1 MASATTLKAI
11 RLTHLYSGV
20 FLAPAILFFAI
31 TGGLQMF
38 SLHETTRGSSYI
50 PPAILVHLAQLHKKA
65 TLTVPPRK
73 LAPSPAPAP
82 MPAPS
87 PAAKPPA
94 ASQPSYL
101 PMKIF
106 FAVVALGLVIST
118 LTGLVMS
125 WTYARNKTLIAG
137 AFLAGILVPVLL
149 LLLQRWSR

>member
-1 MASATTLKAI
+1 MANASTLKAI

-38 SLHETTRGSSYI
+38 SLHETTRGSSYV

-65 TLTVPPRK
+65 TLTVPQRK
-73 LAPSPAPAP
+73 VVPLPSASTALPLAPKTPVALQ
-82 MPAPS
+82 
-87 PAAKPPA
+87 PP
-94 ASQPSYL
+94 QPSYL

-106 FAVVALGLVIST
+106 FDFVALGLVVST

-125 WTYARNKTLIAG
+125 WTYTRNKPLIAS
-137 AFLAGILVPVLL
+137 AFLAGIVVPVLL
-149 LLLQRWSR
+149 LLLQR

>member
-1 MASATTLKAI
+1 MASASTLKAV

-38 SLHETTRGSSYI
+38 SLHETTRGSSYV

-65 TLTVPPRK
+65 TLTVPQRK
-73 LAPSPAPAP
+73 LAPAAAAAPASPPAPK
-82 MPAPS
+82 PS
-87 PAAKPPA
+87 A
-94 ASQPSYL
+94 ASQPPQPSYL

-106 FAVVALGLVIST
+106 FGFVALGLVVST

-125 WTYARNKTLIAG
+125 WTYARNKPLIAS
-137 AFLAGILVPVLL
+137 AFIAGILVPVLL
-149 LLLQRWSR
+149 LLLQRP